1 MENVIGPIVLGILI
15 IILGVSNMKG
25 NISTIHSYHRKRV
38 SEENKMPFARK
49 IGLGTIIIGIGIT
62 VFGAISFFEN
72 EILTLLST
80 IILIISIVI
89 GMGLSFYAMIKYNNG
104 IF

>member
-72 EILTLLST
+72 EILTLIST
-80 IILIISIVI
+80 IILITSIVI
-89 GMGLSFYAMIKYNNG
+89 GMGLSFYAMIKYNKG

>member
-89 GMGLSFYAMIKYNNG
+89 GMGLSFYAMIKYNKG

>member
-1 MENVIGPIVLGILI
+1 MENIIGPIVLGILI

-72 EILTLLST
+72 EILTLIST
-80 IILIISIVI
+80 IILITSIVI
-89 GMGLSFYAMIKYNNG
+89 GMGLSFYAMIKYNKG

>member
-49 IGLGTIIIGIGIT
+49 IGLGTIIIGVGIT

-72 EILTLLST
+72 EI
-80 IILIISIVI
+80 
-89 GMGLSFYAMIKYNNG
+89 
-104 IF
+104 

>member
-49 IGLGTIIIGIGIT
+49 IGLGTIIIGVGIT

-89 GMGLSFYAMIKYNNG
+89 GMGLSFYAMIKYNKG